1 MRFYVERNILADDE
15 GKILPASDPTRISYV
30 VLDASDVET
39 AVRSVADDD
48 AAEFLYPTY
57 RMSPEQAMATV
68 RRGRRVFTL
77 HAFPEDE
84 ARDRILPS

>member
-15 GKILPASDPTRISYV
+15 GKVLPATDTARISYV
-30 VLDASDVET
+30 VVDVENVES
-39 AVRSVADDD
+39 AVQSVANGD
-48 AAEFLYPTY
+48 AAELLFPIY

-77 HAFPEDE
+77 HAFPEEE
-84 ARDRILPS
+84 ARDRILRR